1 MEQDERSQI
10 LANIDAESLL
20 ERITGS
26 QVQRTYGNEL
36 KMLCPFHDERTPSFH
51 YNVDKGV
58 YQCFGCGAKG
68 DLFDLIGTIKE
79 LSFKEVADGLAKL
92 AGITFTHKGND
103 TDNSHDTYTFS
114 LTKAAVARNYL
125 LERGIDPE
133 IAIKAGVGYCPKT
146 TENTRLNGRITFPLH
161 RLSDG
166 RTIRIG
172 YSGRAITATTKR
184 WMHSEGVKTNK
195 AFFIAGDISSKTPVL
210 VEGPFDALALWQSG
224 NVNLAMAYLG
234 SFISDEQA
242 RALSEV
248 FDDIIIWPD
257 FDEAGERGLIKSI
270 SSTIANGMTA
280 RVVCDPSDS
289 LSCDDPHKI
298 SLRGD
303 SSEYIDHTVQVS
315 GGSGK
320 LFQLL
325 NASRT
330 VLA

>member
-1 MEQDERSQI
+1 MEQDERAQI

-20 ERITGS
+20 ERVTGS
-26 QVQRTYGNEL
+26 PVQRSYGNEL
-36 KMLCPFHDERTPSFH
+36 KLLCPFHDERTPSFH

-79 LSFKEVADGLAKL
+79 LSFKEVSDGLAKL
-92 AGITFTHKGND
+92 AGVSFTKHEQRETNE
-103 TDNSHDTYTFS
+103 DTYTYS
-114 LTKAAVARNYL
+114 LTKATIARNYL
-125 LERGIDPE
+125 LERGIDPG
-133 IAIKAGVGYCPKT
+133 IAIKAGVGYCPKSMQD
-146 TENTRLNGRITFPLH
+146 TRLNGRITFPLK
-161 RLSDG
+161 RLSSG
-166 RTIRIG
+166 RTVNIG
-172 YSGRAITATTKR
+172 YSGRAITSTTKR

-234 SFISDEQA
+234 SSISDEQA

-257 FDEAGERGLIKSI
+257 FDEAGEKGLIKSI
-270 SSTIANGMTA
+270 SSTVSYGITA
-280 RVVCDPSDS
+280 KVVCDPSNS

-303 SSEYIDHTVQVS
+303 SSEYIDHSIQVS
-315 GGSGK
+315 GGSGRF
-320 LFQLL
+320 FQLL

-330 VLA
+330 TLA

>member
-1 MEQDERSQI
+1 MEQDERTQI

-20 ERITGS
+20 ERVTGS
-26 QVQRTYGNEL
+26 PVQRSYGNEL

-58 YQCFGCGAKG
+58 YQCFGCGVKG

-79 LSFKEVADGLAKL
+79 LSFKEVSDGLAKL
-92 AGITFTHKGND
+92 AGISYTKRKQGQENGD
-103 TDNSHDTYTFS
+103 AYTFS
-114 LTKAAVARNYL
+114 LGKATIARDYL
-125 LERGIDPE
+125 LERGIDPD
-133 IAIKAGVGYCPKT
+133 IAIKAGVGYCPKSAQH
-146 TENTRLNGRITFPLH
+146 TRLNGRITFPLS
-161 RLSDG
+161 RLSSG
-166 RTIRIG
+166 RTVNIG
-172 YSGRAITATTKR
+172 YSGRAITPTTKR

-234 SFISDEQA
+234 SSISDEQA

-270 SSTIANGMTA
+270 SSTISHGITA
-280 RVVCDPSDS
+280 KVVCDPSSS

-303 SSEYIDHTVQVS
+303 SSEYIDHSIQIS
-315 GGSGK
+315 CGSGRF
-320 LFQLL
+320 FQLL

-330 VLA
+330 TLV